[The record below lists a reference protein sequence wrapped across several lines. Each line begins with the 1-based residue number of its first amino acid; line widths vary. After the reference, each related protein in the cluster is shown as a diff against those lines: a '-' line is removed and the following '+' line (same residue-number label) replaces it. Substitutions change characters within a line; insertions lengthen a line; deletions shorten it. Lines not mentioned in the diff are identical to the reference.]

1 MVLLSAM
8 HTFFARFG
16 LFITVLLIVAIGVLS
31 SVLYTQEQKI
41 RELES
46 AYTNT
51 TTELNAQ
58 LISTKNTLTEKETG
72 LSEKEMTLEETRNAL
87 ALSEEN
93 ASELSQLLEEEKE
106 RNDDFENQIK
116 KVSGTVGKL
125 DKLSKID
132 PELLMKYSKVYFLN
146 EHYAPAKV
154 VPIATSSLR
163 NFSVPEYIDAKVE
176 PHLTDLLEDAQSDAI
191 DIKIASAYRSFAEQ
205 KSLKSTYTVLYG
217 SGANTFSADQ
227 GYSEHQLGTTID
239 FTSTE
244 IGGGLTGFENTEAY
258 TWLLENAHRYG
269 FVLSYPKD
277 NAYYVFEPWHWR
289 FVGEDLA
296 RDLHKKELNFYDMD
310 QREIDTY
317 LIKLFD

>member
-1 MVLLSAM
+1 M

-16 LFITVLLIVAIGVLS
+16 GLITVLLIIVIGVLS
-31 SVLYTQEQKI
+31 YVLTLQNKEIQS
-41 RELES
+41 LTDT
-46 AYTNT
+46 YTNT
-51 TTELNAQ
+51 VSELS
-58 LISTKNTLTEKETG
+58 STQNTLSEKERG
-72 LSEKEMTLEETRNAL
+72 LSEKVMTLEETKTAL

-93 ASELSQLLEEEKE
+93 ATELSKLLEEEKE

-132 PELLMKYSKVYFLN
+132 PELLMKYSKIYFLN

-154 VPIATSSLR
+154 KAIATTSLR
-163 NFSVPEYIDAKVE
+163 NPAILEYIDTKVE
-176 PHLTDLLEDAQSDAI
+176 PHLTDLLDEAKDDGISL
-191 DIKIASAYRSFAEQ
+191 KVASGYRSFAEQ
-205 KSLKSTYTVLYG
+205 KSLKSAYSVMYG

-227 GYSEHQLGTTID
+227 GYSEHQLGTTLD
-239 FTSTE
+239 FTSDE
-244 IGGGLTGFENTEAY
+244 IGGTLTGFENTKAY

-277 NAYYVFEPWHWR
+277 NAYYIFEPWHWR

-296 RDLHKKELNFYDMD
+296 RDLHRNGKYFYDMD
-310 QREIDTY
+310 QREIDKY

>member
-1 MVLLSAM
+1 M

-16 LFITVLLIVAIGVLS
+16 GLITVLLIIVIGVLS
-31 SVLYTQEQKI
+31 YVLTLQNKEIQS
-41 RELES
+41 LTDT
-46 AYTNT
+46 YTNT
-51 TTELNAQ
+51 VSELS
-58 LISTKNTLTEKETG
+58 STQSTLSEKERG
-72 LSEKEMTLEETRNAL
+72 LSEKVMTLEETKTAL

-93 ASELSQLLEEEKE
+93 ATELSKLLEEEKE

-132 PELLMKYSKVYFLN
+132 PELLMKYSKIYFLN

-154 VPIATSSLR
+154 EAIATTSLR
-163 NFSVPEYIDAKVE
+163 NPAILEYIDAKVE
-176 PHLTDLLEDAQSDAI
+176 PHLTDLLDEAKDDGISL
-191 DIKIASAYRSFAEQ
+191 KVASAYRSFTEQ
-205 KSLKSTYTVLYG
+205 KSLKSAYSVMYG

-227 GYSEHQLGTTID
+227 GYSEHQLGTTLD
-239 FTSTE
+239 FTSDE
-244 IGGGLTGFENTEAY
+244 IGGTLTGFENTKAY

-277 NAYYVFEPWHWR
+277 NAYYIFEPWHWR

-296 RDLHKKELNFYDMD
+296 RDLHREGKYFYDMN
-310 QREIDTY
+310 QRDIDAY

>member
-1 MVLLSAM
+1 M
-8 HTFFARFG
+8 HTFFERFG
-16 LFITVLLIVAIGVLS
+16 LFITVLLFVTICGLS
-31 SVLYTQEQKI
+31 ALLYTQTQKI
-41 RELES
+41 HALEE
-46 AYTNT
+46 AYANT
-51 TTELNAQ
+51 TTELNTQ
-58 LISTKNTLTEKETG
+58 LTSTKNTLTEKETG
-72 LSEKEMTLEETRNAL
+72 LQEKEMTLEEVKTAL

-93 ASELSQLLEEEKE
+93 STELSRLLAEEKE
-106 RNDDFENQIK
+106 RNDNFEKQIN

-146 EHYAPAKV
+146 EHYAPARV

-163 NFSVPEYIDAKVE
+163 NSAVLEYIDAKVE
-176 PHLTDLLEDAQSDAI
+176 AHLTDLLDEAHDDGVSL
-191 DIKIASAYRSFAEQ
+191 KVASGYRSFAEQ
-205 KSLKSTYTVLYG
+205 KSLKSAYSVIYG

-227 GYSEHQLGTTID
+227 GYSEHQLGTTLD
-239 FTSTE
+239 FTSDE
-244 IGGGLTGFENTEAY
+244 IGGSLTGFDKTKAY
-258 TWLLENAHRYG
+258 TWLLDNAQRYG

-296 RDLHKKELNFYDMD
+296 RDLHRDGIYFYDMD
-310 QREIDTY
+310 QREINKY

>member
-1 MVLLSAM
+1 M

-16 LFITVLLIVAIGVLS
+16 LLITLLLSVAIVGLS
-31 SVLYTQEQKI
+31 VMLYTQTQKMYAI
-41 RELES
+41 ER
-46 AYTNT
+46 AYTDI
-51 TTELNAQ
+51 TTELNEQ
-58 LISTKNTLTEKETG
+58 LTSTKNTLNEKETG
-72 LSEKEMTLEETRNAL
+72 LSEKEMTLEETRT
-87 ALSEEN
+87 ALSRAEEN

-132 PELLMKYSKVYFLN
+132 PELLMKYSKIYFLN

-154 VPIATSSLR
+154 VPIATTSLR
-163 NFSVPEYIDAKVE
+163 NSKVLEYIDAKVE
-176 PHLTDLLEDAQSDAI
+176 PHLIDLFDEAQSDGV
-191 DIKIASAYRSFAEQ
+191 DLKIASAYRSFAEQ

-239 FTSTE
+239 FTTDAL
-244 IGGGLTGFENTEAY
+244 GGSLTGFENSEAY
-258 TWLLENAHRYG
+258 TWLIENAHRYG

-277 NAYYVFEPWHWR
+277 NAYYIFEPWHWR

-296 RDLHKKELNFYDMD
+296 RDLHREGKYFYDMD